1 MSDSELLLE
10 PKPLAEPVRRLEV
23 FTGSG
28 RRRRWTAEQKAQIV
42 TESYERGDTVCEV
55 ARRHGLTPQQ
65 LFAWRRDARGAEAAS
80 GESGMAFAPVIVEAG
95 RPSADAPIA
104 PGQPGRLAVIEIT
117 IGAATVR
124 IAPGTDAATLQT
136 VLRAVVMTAS

>member
-1 MSDSELLLE
+1 MSDTELLLK
-10 PKPLAEPVRRLEV
+10 PKPQPEPVRRLEV

-28 RRRRWTAEQKAQIV
+28 HRRRWSAEQKAQIV
-42 TESYERGDTVCEV
+42 AESYESGDTVCAV

-65 LFAWRRDARGAEAAS
+65 LFAWRRDARCAEAAS

-95 RPSADAPIA
+95 R
-104 PGQPGRLAVIEIT
+104 L
-117 IGAATVR
+117 GAATVR

-136 VLRAVVMTAS
+136 VLHAVVS